1 MRGEYSVY
9 SPQQVHDLV
18 SKYIYQYKSWP
29 DFTWQESRINR
40 VFGQVRHFQGRI
52 LGHMHMLGFAAK
64 EEAALAMLTQDILK
78 SSEIEG
84 EKLDEAQVRSS
95 IARRLGINSAGLV
108 TVGRNVEGVVEMMLD
123 ATQQFN
129 KPLTHKRLYAW
140 HSALFPTGH
149 SGMLKIEAGRYRA
162 GEMQIVSG
170 AMGKEKIHYE
180 AVPAERVKAEMDIFL
195 KWFNSA
201 SAIDPVMKA
210 AIAHFWFIIIHP
222 FDDGNGRIARALS
235 DLWLARADGTK
246 ERYYSMSS
254 QIRIEH
260 KKYYEVL
267 QRVQHSKGDITEWLE
282 WFLHCL
288 RRALLASEETMQNVM
303 RKNDFWKLHEKT
315 EFNVRQRKMLNRL
328 FDGLEGKLQ
337 TSKWAKM
344 SKCSSDTALR
354 DIRDLMDKGIL
365 RQEASGGRST
375 NYELA
380 NGGA

>member
-1 MRGEYSVY
+1 
-9 SPQQVHDLV
+9 
-18 SKYIYQYKSWP
+18 
-29 DFTWQESRINR
+29 
-40 VFGQVRHFQGRI
+40 
-52 LGHMHMLGFAAK
+52 
-64 EEAALAMLTQDILK
+64 
-78 SSEIEG
+78 
-84 EKLDEAQVRSS
+84 
-95 IARRLGINSAGLV
+95 
-108 TVGRNVEGVVEMMLD
+108 
-123 ATQQFN
+123 
-129 KPLTHKRLYAW
+129 
-140 HSALFPTGH
+140 
-149 SGMLKIEAGRYRA
+149 
-162 GEMQIVSG
+162 MQIVSG

-195 KWFNSA
+195 KWFNS
-201 SAIDPVMKA
+201 STAIDPVMKA

-254 QIRIEH
+254 QIRIER
-260 KKYYEVL
+260 KKYYEIL

-288 RRALLASEETMQNVM
+288 RRALLASEATMQTVM

-344 SKCSSDTALR
+344 TKCSSDTALR
-354 DIRDLMDKGIL
+354 DIRDLMAKGIL
-365 RQEASGGRST
+365 RQETSGGRST
-375 NYELA
+375 NYELV
-380 NGGA
+380 GDK

>member
-1 MRGEYSVY
+1 M
-9 SPQQVHDLV
+9 
-18 SKYIYQYKSWP
+18 
-29 DFTWQESRINR
+29 
-40 VFGQVRHFQGRI
+40 QGRI
-52 LGHMHMLGFAAK
+52 LGHMHMLGLAAK
-64 EEAALAMLTQDILK
+64 EEATLATLTQDILK

-84 EKLDEAQVRSS
+84 EKLDAAQVRSS
-95 IARRLGINSAGLV
+95 IARRLGINSAGMV
-108 TVGRNVEGVVEMMLD
+108 APGRNVEGVVEMMLD

-140 HSALFPTGH
+140 HGALFPTGH
-149 SGMLKIEAGRYRA
+149 SGMLKIEAGRYRT

-170 AMGKEKIHYE
+170 AMGKEKIHYD
-180 AVPAERVKAEMDIFL
+180 AVPAERVKAEMDIFM

-235 DLWLARADGTK
+235 DLWLARTDGTK

-254 QIRIEH
+254 QIRIER
-260 KKYYEVL
+260 KKYYEIL
-267 QRVQHSKGDITEWLE
+267 QRAQHSKGDITEWLE

-288 RRALLASEETMQNVM
+288 RRALIASEATMQNVM
-303 RKNDFWKLHEKT
+303 RKNEFWKLHEKI

-344 SKCSSDTALR
+344 TKCSSDTALR
-354 DIRDLMDKGIL
+354 DIRDLMAKGIL

-380 NGGA
+380 DSGA

>member
-1 MRGEYSVY
+1 VA
-9 SPQQVHDLV
+9 
-18 SKYIYQYKSWP
+18 KYIYQYKTWP
-29 DFTWQESRINR
+29 DFTWQESRIHS
-40 VFGQVRHFQGRI
+40 VFGEVRHLQGRI

-64 EEAALAMLTQDILK
+64 EEATLATLTQDILK

-84 EKLDEAQVRSS
+84 EKLDAAQVRSS

-108 TVGRNVEGVVEMMLD
+108 AVEHNVEGVVEMMLD
-123 ATQQFN
+123 ATQHFN
-129 KPLTHKRLYAW
+129 KALTHKRLYAW

-149 SGMLKIEAGRYRA
+149 SGMMKIEAGRYRT

-180 AVPAERVKAEMDIFL
+180 AVPTERVKAEMDSFL

-201 SAIDPVMKA
+201 SEFDPVMKA

-235 DLWLARADGTK
+235 DLWLARADATK

-254 QIRIEH
+254 QIRIER

-288 RRALLASEETMQNVM
+288 RRALLASETTLQAVM
-303 RKNDFWKLHEKT
+303 RKNEFWKLHEKT

-344 SKCSSDTALR
+344 TKCSNDTALR
-354 DIRDLMDKGIL
+354 DIRDLMAKGIL
-365 RQEASGGRST
+365 GQETSGGRST
-375 NYELA
+375 NYVLTVD
-380 NGGA
+380 